1 MLKNGEYSFI
11 DECNIE
17 VIPIK
22 QWPAASEIIVLED
35 EDGDLVIF
43 DREAFDEHCT
53 HQYWDVKPID
63 GYIYSI
69 DQLVEKYA
77 TKSGFD
83 RDQSAYD
90 EIFGNQ
96 AEKGHSLVDGVVK
109 IHKATGKYKCAD
121 NIFASIVS
129 VA

>member
-22 QWPAASEIIVLED
+22 QWPAAEIIAFEND
-35 EDGDLVIF
+35 DGAMIIF
-43 DREAFDEHCT
+43 DRESFEKHCT
-53 HQYWDVKPID
+53 DNYSLVNPID

-69 DQLVEKYA
+69 DQLVETYA

-96 AEKGHSLVDGVVK
+96 AEKGLSLADGVVK
-109 IHKATGKYKCAD
+109 IHKATGRFK
-121 NIFASIVS
+121 NIDEIFIRIFS